1 MLLLVIGAILL
12 LAVVA
17 GFGVYFDYFDE
28 LPSEWEWFFGILS
41 VVGFVVGTVV
51 FPQLVW
57 GRPKL
62 TWDFHTE
69 QAEGERHL
77 AVMFHNPPVQMKL
90 LRRLGVH
97 RQGIQSLVVQFQLK
111 EAGSGT
117 IVVPILQSLI
127 YSDEDSTDKGQY
139 RIALPPTYSVGAS
152 VLVAS
157 WDYKTSQAFLGGQTP
172 VLLKP
177 GQYHAEVI
185 AMVDGEPV
193 RQSRQFVVGGT
204 PTDLKW
210 VRLTA
215 DEQ

>member
-1 MLLLVIGAILL
+1 MDLFSG
-12 LAVVA
+12 
-17 GFGVYFDYFDE
+17 
-28 LPSEWEWFFGILS
+28 
-41 VVGFVVGTVV
+41 GT
-51 FPQLVW
+51 
-57 GRPKL
+57 
-62 TWDFHTE
+62 
-69 QAEGERHL
+69 
-77 AVMFHNPPVQMKL
+77 
-90 LRRLGVH
+90 
-97 RQGIQSLVVQFQLK
+97 S
-111 EAGSGT
+111 
-117 IVVPILQSLI
+117 PILQSLI

-157 WDYKTSQAFLGGQTP
+157 WDYKTSQAFLGGQTL